1 MSSLIR
7 LAEYRRQHRVVFFT
21 RRELNQLLSLY
32 SRRVMR
38 GEWRD
43 YAIDH
48 RPGMAMFSV
57 FRSSRER
64 ALFSIAKRVAVGGG
78 PASDREAEYL
88 LLNGRHRLRR
98 ASALEDILELL
109 ESGLRVVG

>member
-7 LAEYRRQHRVVFFT
+7 LAEYRRQHRIVFFT

-64 ALFSIAKRVAVGGG
+64 PLFSVAKRVATAGG
-78 PASDREAEYL
+78 PASEREAEYV
-88 LLNGRHRLRR
+88 LLNGRRRLRR
-98 ASALEDILELL
+98 ASALEDILTLL

>member
-7 LAEYRRQHRVVFFT
+7 LAEYRRQHRVVFFS

-64 ALFSIAKRVAVGGG
+64 PLFSIAKRVSLTG
-78 PASDREAEYL
+78 PASEREAEFL
-88 LLNGRHRLRR
+88 LLNGRHRLGR
-98 ASALEDILELL
+98 ASLLEDIIEQL